1 MQRCQER
8 EAREEGAQENTALLS
23 KGASLPFLSLQA
35 LLFVT
40 GHGLKPWKTDYTQE
54 QGFNFQL
61 PPPTLAQ
68 AGESEHQQSDA
79 GQQCHSNWRCN
90 RSAGFNEQEGSSTAG
105 TGSIPLYSVQREAS
119 RKAASSQPTPP
130 PSHLY
135 GGSSCLASV
144 PQGKGR
150 GHPVRASE
158 PGRLRAASLTCRTS
172 EGGTTSLVLR

>member
-8 EAREEGAQENTALLS
+8 EAREEGAQENTAPLC

-79 GQQCHSNWRCN
+79 KISFELRQILARVSEAVRQLSPN
-90 RSAGFNEQEGSSTAG
+90 FDMLDL
-105 TGSIPLYSVQREAS
+105 TGLPFQRLLPYNACLCS
-119 RKAASSQPTPP
+119 RARFA
-130 PSHLY
+130 
-135 GGSSCLASV
+135 
-144 PQGKGR
+144 
-150 GHPVRASE
+150 
-158 PGRLRAASLTCRTS
+158 S
-172 EGGTTSLVLR
+172 EGGGPKRGHQTY